1 VGPRKFWERDTACYL
16 HTRAAGGLDHSNVL
30 PCLMPHFR
38 LGLVQDRVWLFGRSY
53 LVVPAKSESHTL
65 SLGDSRL
72 FSSASC
78 ASSAKKT
85 SILPLKGQGHGKTYL
100 SGCCELTQYHAMY
113 CVRMCR
119 RWWSRSECRSLKVK
133 LERIGQN
140 KQHHITVRPMR
151 EWHSGVLLVRWNRSL
166 LCAGKVNCLLVPKK
180 SMQATGCTTRIWR
193 RRDSPLTSSTG

>member
-1 VGPRKFWERDTACYL
+1 
-16 HTRAAGGLDHSNVL
+16 
-30 PCLMPHFR
+30 MPHFR

-100 SGCCELTQYHAMY
+100 SGCCELTQYSIILPFDPCASGTQVFY
-113 CVRMCR
+113 WLGGIEVFCAQGKSTAF
-119 RWWSRSECRSLKVK
+119 WSRRSRCRLQDAQQEYGDVGIHPLLPLLDS
-133 LERIGQN
+133 
-140 KQHHITVRPMR
+140 HI
-151 EWHSGVLLVRWNRSL
+151 SGALSRRLVRLFSASTPFSPYLSATR
-166 LCAGKVNCLLVPKK
+166 LVFNPFRGDRK
-180 SMQATGCTTRIWR
+180 T
-193 RRDSPLTSSTG
+193 